1 MDFGKSKELKR
12 VLDDLKKG
20 KKEVKISG
28 LWGSAKA
35 LLLSSLSKKLS
46 RSILVLTSDEEERI
60 EMEEDLRIFGVF
72 RPILR
77 YRNFNKQKTGQAK
90 RAVILSFPSDGVDKR
105 LSCLS
110 HLLSSP
116 EFLLVTDQ
124 DALKKRIISPDDFL
138 KFSHRIRINEDLKR
152 ERFIKGLVSSGYEG
166 TPMIERRGEFSTR
179 GGIIDIWSPQDE
191 HPLRIELFG
200 ERIESLR
207 KFDPITQRSI
217 KKIKEAQIIPA
228 ICQGRSTFLDYLPK
242 NTLIAVQ
249 DTTYQLIS
257 AEGGS
262 ASGGNLL
269 TNQLIYFLPFPQ
281 EEAIDFA
288 TKPMENFHRKIS
300 LLRERIEEWQKEN
313 YRIFIFADNQGQ
325 RERYLEL
332 LKDLEKLEIKVG
344 SLSAGFLAPE
354 LRLAIL
360 TDEEIFGR
368 YGERKYLEKFRYREG
383 APISAFLELEE
394 GDYVVHQDYGIGIY
408 EGLKRLKAGGGEMD
422 FSSLRYAG
430 GDRLY
435 IPIDKSHLVSKYIG
449 TEGYRPK
456 VYRLGG
462 VSWERVKERIKER
475 VRELAE
481 ELLNLYASRKAFR
494 GHSFPRDD
502 HWQMEFD
509 SAFIYPE
516 TPDQARTIEE
526 IKRDMEDPHPMDRL
540 ICGDVGYGKTEIAM
554 RATFKAVTDG
564 KQVALLTPT
573 TILAEQHYRTF
584 RDRFADWP
592 VRIEMLS
599 RFRTKT
605 EQQRIVKDLKKG
617 LVDIVIGTHRL
628 IQKDVNFKDLG
639 LVIIDEEQRFGVRH
653 KEKLKNLRRLVDV
666 LTLSATPIPRTL
678 HLSLSGIWDMSLVN
692 TPPEGRLPIATYVTE
707 CDEGIVRE
715 AIKSELLRKGQIYF
729 VHNRI
734 ENIPDL
740 AKNLKKIFPGVRIA
754 MAHGQMPERELEEVM
769 AKFIRKEIDILV
781 STVIVESGL
790 DIPNVNTLIVKDAQD
805 FGLSQLYQ
813 LRGRVGRGRSKAHA
827 YFFYPKGYPLSSV
840 QIKRLA
846 TISRFTELGS
856 GFKIAMKDLEIR
868 GAGNILGPEQSG
880 YIMEVG
886 FDLYSKLLEE
896 AVERLKGKEPTP
908 PLLSP
913 KITMDLKA
921 YFPQEYI
928 PDQARRIAFYQ
939 RMASSVKE
947 EEIKDLGEEL
957 KDRFG
962 PLPEE
967 TRNLIEVMNLK
978 VLAQRLGI
986 VEITK
991 EKEKIGLKW
1000 RSREEVP
1007 KNIKNLIKGKICQ
1020 EENEVSFLLKRKS
1033 IRTLSN
1039 VLQKLL

>member
-20 KKEVKISG
+20 EKEVRVSG
-28 LWGSAKA
+28 LWGSAQA

-46 RSILVLTSDEEERI
+46 RPILVFTSDEERRI
-60 EMEEDLRIFGVF
+60 AIEEDLRIFGVS
-72 RPILR
+72 RPI
-77 YRNFNKQKTGQAK
+77 F
-90 RAVILSFPSDGVDKR
+90 SFPSEGKNER

-110 HLLSSP
+110 QIPSFTN
-116 EFLLVTDQ
+116 FLLVTEEETI
-124 DALKKRIISPDDFL
+124 KEKIISPDDFL
-138 KFSHRIRINEDLKR
+138 KFSHKIKVNEDLKR
-152 ERFIKGLVSSGYEG
+152 ERFIKRLVSSGYEG
-166 TPMIERRGEFSTR
+166 SPMIERRGEFSVR

-191 HPLRIELFG
+191 NPLRIELMG
-200 ERIESLR
+200 EKIESLR
-207 KFDPITQRSI
+207 RFNSITQRSI
-217 KKIKEAQIIPA
+217 EKIKEAQIIP
-228 ICQGRSTFLDYLPK
+228 STLKGKATLFDYLPK

-249 DTTYQLIS
+249 DITYQLVNLSTYQLIC
-257 AEGGS
+257 
-262 ASGGNLL
+262 
-269 TNQLIYFLPFPQ
+269 FLPFSQ
-281 EEAIDFA
+281 EGAIDFA
-288 TKPMENFHRKIS
+288 TQPMENFHRKIDF
-300 LLRERIEEWQKEN
+300 LRKRIREWQKEN

-332 LKDLEKLEIKVG
+332 LKDLKRIEIKIG
-344 SLSAGFLAPE
+344 FLSAGFLSPE
-354 LRLAIL
+354 LKLAIL
-360 TDEEIFGR
+360 IDEEIFGR
-368 YGERKYLEKFRYREG
+368 YGQRKYLEKFRYKEG
-383 APISAFLELEE
+383 VPISTFFELEE
-394 GDYVVHQDYGIGIY
+394 GDYVVHRDYGIGIY
-408 EGLKRLKAGGGEMD
+408 EGLKRLKVGGGEMD

-435 IPIDKSHLVSKYIG
+435 IPIDKSHFVSKYIG

-456 VYRLGG
+456 IYRLGG
-462 VSWERVKERIKER
+462 TSWERVKERVRER

-481 ELLNLYASRKAFR
+481 KLLNLYASRKAFR
-494 GHSFPRDD
+494 GHSFPKDD

-516 TPDQARTIEE
+516 TPDQARAIEE
-526 IKRDMEDPHPMDRL
+526 MKRDMENPHPMDRL

-554 RATFKAVTDG
+554 RAAFKTVMDG

-584 RDRFADWP
+584 RERFADWP
-592 VRIEMLS
+592 VRMEMLS
-599 RFRTKT
+599 RFRTRI
-605 EQQRIVKDLKKG
+605 EQQIIINDLKKG
-617 LVDIVIGTHRL
+617 LVDIIIGTHRL
-628 IQKDVNFKDLG
+628 IQKDVDFKDLG

-653 KEKLKNLRRLVDV
+653 KERLKALRKLVDV

-678 HLSLSGIWDMSLVN
+678 HLSLSGIWNMSIIN

-707 CDEGIVRE
+707 YDKRLVKK
-715 AIKSELLRKGQIYF
+715 AIESELLRKGQVYF

-740 AKNLKKIFPGVRIA
+740 AKSLKKIFAKARIA
-754 MAHGQMPERELEEVM
+754 MAHGRMAERKLEEAM
-769 AKFIRKEIDILV
+769 LKFVKREIDILV

-805 FGLSQLYQ
+805 FGLSTLYQ
-813 LRGRVGRGRSKAHA
+813 LRGRVGRGRNKAYA
-827 YFFYPKGYPLSSV
+827 YFLYPKEYPLSSV
-840 QIKRLA
+840 QTKRLA
-846 TISRFTELGS
+846 TISHFTELGS

-896 AVERLKGKEPTP
+896 AVARLKGKEPIP
-908 PLLSP
+908 SLPSP

-928 PDQARRIAFYQ
+928 PDQGRRIAFYQ
-939 RMASSVKE
+939 RMASFLKE
-947 EEIKDLGEEL
+947 EEIKDLEKEL

-967 TRNLIEVMNLK
+967 AKNLIEIMNLK
-978 VLAQRLGI
+978 VLVQRLGI

-991 EKEKIGLKW
+991 EKEKIGLRW
-1000 RSREEVP
+1000 RSEEEAPSNIENLVRGKMLREGS
-1007 KNIKNLIKGKICQ
+1007 K
-1020 EENEVSFLLKRKS
+1020 VSFLLKGKS
-1033 IRTLSN
+1033 IKALKN
-1039 VLQKLL
+1039 ILQKLL